1 LSQYIDATL
10 AFAWLPAIRPRR
22 HLELGT
28 CAGKGFTDNDG
39 VPGIRPLLNIPCV
52 DIPLIPSGP
61 SPFLPDNRTIDWAP
75 AKLMQPICLEHC
87 ECDYSA
93 QPGTIHCKDVPDNPL
108 AASWC
113 SLCGPKFNKPIEVQC
128 FKTEEH

>member
-1 LSQYIDATL
+1 MSQYIDATL
-10 AFAWLPAIRPRR
+10 AFAWIPAYPWR

-28 CAGKGFTDNDG
+28 CSGKGFTELSTDN
-39 VPGIRPLLNIPCV
+39 PGINPLLNIPCV
-52 DIPLIPSGP
+52 DIPSGP

-93 QPGTIHCKDVPDNPL
+93 RSELPPCKDVPDNPL

>member
-1 LSQYIDATL
+1 MSQYIDATL
-10 AFAWLPAIRPRR
+10 AFAWIPAYPWR

-28 CAGKGFTDNDG
+28 CSGIRNTDDCNG
-39 VPGIRPLLNIPCV
+39 VACPGIKPLLNIPCV
-52 DIPLIPSGP
+52 DIPSGP
-61 SPFLPDNRTIDWAP
+61 SPFLPDNRTIDGAP

-113 SLCGPKFNKPIEVQC
+113 SLCGPKFNKPIGVQC
-128 FKTEEH
+128 FKLEEY